1 MWQVKNG
8 ETETVETPTE
18 NMSAATAE
26 PPTASTDTTPENTP
40 TDEQTSPSTTDWTDR
55 QYIEVMT
62 RIRHSEWDE
71 AKAAIAQLK
80 EHINTMYSSL
90 SSKDERIRKLMDE
103 NAKLVADMT
112 TAKPQSLTDESTID
126 EPTEP
131 ILEDIESLW
140 K

>member
-8 ETETVETPTE
+8 KTETVETPTE
-18 NMSAATAE
+18 NTSAATAE
-26 PPTASTDTTPENTP
+26 PPVAETDTTPENTP
-40 TDEQTSPSTTDWTDR
+40 TEEQTSPSANDWTDR

-80 EHINTMYSSL
+80 EHIKSMYTSL

-112 TAKPQSLTDESTID
+112 TAQPQSLTDESTID

>member
-1 MWQVKNG
+1 MWQVKNS
-8 ETETVETPTE
+8 ETETVESPNE

-26 PPTASTDTTPENTP
+26 PPAAATDTTPENTP
-40 TDEQTSPSTTDWTDR
+40 TNEQTSLSTTDWTDR
-55 QYIEVMT
+55 QYVEVMT

-71 AKAAIAQLK
+71 AKSAITQLK
-80 EHINTMYSSL
+80 EHIRSMYSSL

-112 TAKPQSLTDESTID
+112 TAQPQNHTDESTID

>member
-18 NMSAATAE
+18 NASAATAE
-26 PPTASTDTTPENTP
+26 PPVAATDTTPENTP
-40 TDEQTSPSTTDWTDR
+40 TEEQTSPSATDWTDR

-71 AKAAIAQLK
+71 AKAAITQLK
-80 EHINTMYSSL
+80 EHINSIYSSL

-112 TAKPQSLTDESTID
+112 TAQPQTLTDESTID

>member
-1 MWQVKNG
+1 MWQVKNS
-8 ETETVETPTE
+8 ETETVESPNE

-26 PPTASTDTTPENTP
+26 PPAAATDTTPENTP
-40 TDEQTSPSTTDWTDR
+40 TNEQTSLSTTDWTDR
-55 QYIEVMT
+55 QYVEVMT

-71 AKAAIAQLK
+71 AKSAITQLK
-80 EHINTMYSSL
+80 EHIRTMYSSL

-112 TAKPQSLTDESTID
+112 TAQPQNHTDESTID

>member
-18 NMSAATAE
+18 NTSAATAE
-26 PPTASTDTTPENTP
+26 PPVASTDTTPENTP

-71 AKAAIAQLK
+71 AKTAISQLK
-80 EHINTMYSSL
+80 EHIKSMYSSL
-90 SSKDERIRKLMDE
+90 SSKDVRIRKLMDE

-112 TAKPQSLTDESTID
+112 TAQPHSLTDESTID
-126 EPTEP
+126 EPAEP

>member
-1 MWQVKNG
+1 MWQVKKG

-18 NMSAATAE
+18 NASAATAE
-26 PPTASTDTTPENTP
+26 PPAAATGTTSENTP
-40 TDEQTSPSTTDWTDR
+40 TEEQTSPSATDWTDR
-55 QYIEVMT
+55 QYIDVMT

-71 AKAAIAQLK
+71 AKAAITQLK
-80 EHINTMYSSL
+80 EHLNSIYSSL

-112 TAKPQSLTDESTID
+112 TAKPQALTDESTID
-126 EPTEP
+126 EPTES

>member
-1 MWQVKNG
+1 MWQVKNS
-8 ETETVETPTE
+8 ETETVESPNE

-26 PPTASTDTTPENTP
+26 PPAAATDTTPENTP
-40 TDEQTSPSTTDWTDR
+40 TNEQTSLSTTDWTDR
-55 QYIEVMT
+55 QYVEVMT

-71 AKAAIAQLK
+71 AKSAITQLK
-80 EHINTMYSSL
+80 EHISSMYSSL

-112 TAKPQSLTDESTID
+112 TAQPQNHTDESTID

>member
-18 NMSAATAE
+18 NTSAATAE
-26 PPTASTDTTPENTP
+26 PPVASTDTTPENTP

-71 AKAAIAQLK
+71 AKAAISQLN
-80 EHINTMYSSL
+80 EHIKSMYSSL
-90 SSKDERIRKLMDE
+90 SSKDVRIRKLMDE

-112 TAKPQSLTDESTID
+112 TAQPQSLTDESTID
-126 EPTEP
+126 EPAEP

>member
-18 NMSAATAE
+18 NASAATAE
-26 PPTASTDTTPENTP
+26 PPAAATDTTSENTP
-40 TDEQTSPSTTDWTDR
+40 TEEQTSPSATDWTDR

-71 AKAAIAQLK
+71 AKAAITQLK
-80 EHINTMYSSL
+80 EHIKSIYSSL

-112 TAKPQSLTDESTID
+112 TAKPQALTDESTID
-126 EPTEP
+126 EPTES

>member
-18 NMSAATAE
+18 NASATTAE
-26 PPTASTDTTPENTP
+26 PPAVATDTTSENTP
-40 TDEQTSPSTTDWTDR
+40 TEEQTSPSATDWTDR

-71 AKAAIAQLK
+71 AKAAITQLK
-80 EHINTMYSSL
+80 EHINSIYSSL

-112 TAKPQSLTDESTID
+112 TAKPQALTDESTID
-126 EPTEP
+126 EPTES

>member
-8 ETETVETPTE
+8 ETETVETPME
-18 NMSAATAE
+18 NTSAATAE
-26 PPTASTDTTPENTP
+26 PPVAATDTTPENTP
-40 TDEQTSPSTTDWTDR
+40 IEEQTSPSTTDWTDR

-71 AKAAIAQLK
+71 AKTAITQLK
-80 EHINTMYSSL
+80 EHINSIYSNL

-112 TAKPQSLTDESTID
+112 TAQPQSHTDESTID

>member
-1 MWQVKNG
+1 MWQVKNS
-8 ETETVETPTE
+8 ETETVESPNE

-26 PPTASTDTTPENTP
+26 PPAAATDTTPENTP
-40 TDEQTSPSTTDWTDR
+40 TNEQTSLSTTDWTDR
-55 QYIEVMT
+55 QYVEVMT

-71 AKAAIAQLK
+71 AKAAITQLK
-80 EHINTMYSSL
+80 EHIRTMYSSL

-112 TAKPQSLTDESTID
+112 TAQPQNHTDESTID

>member
-1 MWQVKNG
+1 MWQVKNS
-8 ETETVETPTE
+8 ETETVESPNE

-26 PPTASTDTTPENTP
+26 PPAAATGTTPENTP
-40 TDEQTSPSTTDWTDR
+40 TNEQTTLSTTDWTDR
-55 QYIEVMT
+55 QYVEVMT

-71 AKAAIAQLK
+71 AKSAITQLK
-80 EHINTMYSSL
+80 EHIRTMYSSL

-112 TAKPQSLTDESTID
+112 TAQPQNHTDESTID

>member
-18 NMSAATAE
+18 NTSAATAE
-26 PPTASTDTTPENTP
+26 PPAAATDTTPETTP
-40 TDEQTSPSTTDWTDR
+40 TEEQTSPSATDWTDR

-71 AKAAIAQLK
+71 AKAAISQLK
-80 EHINTMYSSL
+80 EHINTIYSKL

-112 TAKPQSLTDESTID
+112 TAQPQTLTDESTID
-126 EPTEP
+126 EPTES

>member
-1 MWQVKNG
+1 MWQVKNS
-8 ETETVETPTE
+8 ETETVESPNE
-18 NMSAATAE
+18 NISAATAE
-26 PPTASTDTTPENTP
+26 PPAPPTNTTPENTP
-40 TDEQTSPSTTDWTDR
+40 TNEQTSLSITDWTDR
-55 QYIEVMT
+55 QYVEVMT

-80 EHINTMYSSL
+80 EHISSMYSSL

-103 NAKLVADMT
+103 NANLVADMT
-112 TAKPQSLTDESTID
+112 TPQPQNHTDESTID

>member
-1 MWQVKNG
+1 MSQVKNG
-8 ETETVETPTE
+8 KTETVETPTE
-18 NMSAATAE
+18 NASAATAE
-26 PPTASTDTTPENTP
+26 PPAAATDTTSENTP
-40 TDEQTSPSTTDWTDR
+40 TEEQTSPSATDWTDR

-80 EHINTMYSSL
+80 EHINSIYSSL
-90 SSKDERIRKLMDE
+90 ASKDERIRKLMDE

-112 TAKPQSLTDESTID
+112 TAKPQALTDESTID
-126 EPTEP
+126 EPTES

>member
-18 NMSAATAE
+18 NTSAATAE
-26 PPTASTDTTPENTP
+26 PPAAATDTTPKTTSTE
-40 TDEQTSPSTTDWTDR
+40 EQTSPSATDWTDR

-71 AKAAIAQLK
+71 AKAAITQLK
-80 EHINTMYSSL
+80 EHINSIYSKL

-112 TAKPQSLTDESTID
+112 TAQPQTVTDESTID
-126 EPTEP
+126 EPTES

>member
-18 NMSAATAE
+18 NTSAATAE
-26 PPTASTDTTPENTP
+26 PPAAATDTTPENTP
-40 TDEQTSPSTTDWTDR
+40 TEVQTSPSATDWTDR

-71 AKAAIAQLK
+71 AKAAITQLK
-80 EHINTMYSSL
+80 EHINSIYSSL
-90 SSKDERIRKLMDE
+90 SSKDDRIRKLMDE

-112 TAKPQSLTDESTID
+112 TAQPQSHTDESTID
-126 EPTEP
+126 EPTES

>member
-1 MWQVKNG
+1 MSQVKNIK
-8 ETETVETPTE
+8 TETVESPNE

-26 PPTASTDTTPENTP
+26 PPEASTDTTPRNTP
-40 TDEQTSPSTTDWTDR
+40 TDEKTSPSATDWTDR

-71 AKAAIAQLK
+71 AKAAITQLK
-80 EHINTMYSSL
+80 EHIKSIYSSL
-90 SSKDERIRKLMDE
+90 SSKDERILRLMDE

-112 TAKPQSLTDESTID
+112 TSQPQNHTDESTID

>member
-18 NMSAATAE
+18 NTSAATAE
-26 PPTASTDTTPENTP
+26 PPAAATDTTPETTP
-40 TDEQTSPSTTDWTDR
+40 TEEQTSPSATDWTDR

-62 RIRHSEWDE
+62 RIRHSEWHE
-71 AKAAIAQLK
+71 AKAAITQLK
-80 EHINTMYSSL
+80 EHIISIYSKMCT
-90 SSKDERIRKLMDE
+90 KDERIRKLMDE

-112 TAKPQSLTDESTID
+112 TSQPQTLTDESTID
-126 EPTEP
+126 EPTES

>member
-1 MWQVKNG
+1 MWQVKNS
-8 ETETVETPTE
+8 ETETVESPNE

-26 PPTASTDTTPENTP
+26 PPAAATDTTPENTP
-40 TDEQTSPSTTDWTDR
+40 TNEQTSLSTTDWTDR
-55 QYIEVMT
+55 QYVEVMT

-71 AKAAIAQLK
+71 AKAAITQLK
-80 EHINTMYSSL
+80 EHIRSMYSSL

-112 TAKPQSLTDESTID
+112 TAQPQNHTDESTID